1 MTYREL
7 ASYVQGLPPHARTR
21 TALREGRQ
29 EPNGEEIL
37 LADLFDMLQRLNWT
51 LMAVN
56 ADKSKAP
63 KPPKPYARWWL
74 APEIGK
80 GADNG
85 PRLARLEDARRRAA
99 ERKRQIEQG
108 SIA

>member
-7 ASYVQGLPPHARTR
+7 AAYVQGLSPHARTR
-21 TALREGRQ
+21 TALRDGRQ

-51 LMAVN
+51 LEAVN
-56 ADKSKAP
+56 AEKKPP
-63 KPPKPYARWWL
+63 KPPKPYTRWWL
-74 APEIGK
+74 APK
-80 GADNG
+80 GEKSRDNSQ
-85 PRLARLEDARRRAA
+85 RLARLEDARLRAA

-108 SIA
+108 AIA

>member
-7 ASYVQGLPPHARTR
+7 AAYVQGLSPHARTR

-29 EPNGEEIL
+29 EPNGQEIL
-37 LADLFDMLQRLNWT
+37 LADLFDMVQRLNWT

-74 APEIGK
+74 APK
-80 GADNG
+80 GELREG
-85 PRLARLEDARRRAA
+85 GGQRLARLEDARRRAA
-99 ERKRQIEQG
+99 ERKQQIERG
-108 SIA
+108 AIA